1 MQQEGAEKCVDFDDL
16 AKVII
21 FRQNLMVASETV
33 EPWLAAQVEEYVQNA
48 LNDPDG
54 EIGIIFYRAIVSKN
68 AIQGKQEIDIDF
80 HLISQKRFGDEEKN
94 KLKTSYL
101 NRLMLSSNNIV
112 TLKSE
117 RVIEIVKEEKREP
130 VFHHVDSEEV
140 PGYSKINGGNF
151 ITKFFHY
158 WLIIPPVQWRFFDL
172 VYQLYT
178 FDIMHFGFVSKFVH
192 FFTIPANV
200 IFSMSFLA
208 QFSIFGNSSEEL
220 FMLNASTIFLLFL
233 SIMYMTASF
242 VWRCWEWGVAT
253 SAVLFVCWMGGN
265 MWYWTFM
272 VEGNSWYNPTYLWA
286 NPIIWSYLASIVQAG
301 SHMCSPQ
308 LPPYITGVD
317 HWESLPAFFCQ
328 KSTSAEQFVKRLCF
342 RFMAILSYPTL
353 STAVSWFSWPHLIG
367 IEVFYILGG
376 IGFKPKFFQD
386 LLRVAEKE
394 ERSGNAGLH
403 ITHVRPSDVIDSCTP
418 FKSESYQL
426 LGNEICTI
434 DMPVD
439 KD

>member
-1 MQQEGAEKCVDFDDL
+1 MQQEGAEKCVDYDDL
-16 AKVII
+16 AKIII
-21 FRQNLMVASETV
+21 FRQNLTVASETV
-33 EPWLAAQVEEYVQNA
+33 EPWLTAHVDQYVQNA

-54 EIGIIFYRAIVSKN
+54 KIGVIFYRAVVSKN
-68 AIQGKQEIDIDF
+68 AVQGKQEIDIDF
-80 HLISQKRFGDEEKN
+80 HLISQKIFGDEEKK
-94 KLKTSYL
+94 KLMTSYL
-101 NRLMLSSNNIV
+101 SQLMLNSNNII

-117 RVIEIVKEEKREP
+117 RVIEIVKEDRREP
-130 VFHHVDSEEV
+130 VFHFADSAEV
-140 PGYSKINGGNF
+140 PGYSKIKGGNF

-178 FDIMHFGFVSKFVH
+178 FDIMHFGFISKFVH
-192 FFTIPANV
+192 FFTIPTNV
-200 IFSMSFLA
+200 VFSMSFLA
-208 QFSIFGNSSEEL
+208 QFSIFGKSDEEL
-220 FMLNASTIFLLFL
+220 WLNASTIFLLFL
-233 SIMYMTASF
+233 VIMYMTASF

-253 SAVLFVCWMGGN
+253 SVVLFVCWMGGN

-272 VEGNSWYNPTYLWA
+272 VEGNPWYNPTCLWA
-286 NPIIWSYLASIVQAG
+286 NPIIGSYLASIAQAG

-308 LPPYITGVD
+308 LPPYITGND
-317 HWESLPAFFCQ
+317 HWESLPVFFCQ
-328 KSTSAEQFVKRLCF
+328 KSTSTEQLVKRLCF
-342 RFMAILSYPTL
+342 RLMAILSYPTL

-403 ITHVRPSDVIDSCTP
+403 ITHVRPSDVIDSCSP
-418 FKSESYQL
+418 IKSENYQL
-426 LGNEICTI
+426 LVDESCTI